1 MTNPYASA
9 GMAAAIATLVGF
21 GAGYQVNRISTNTKV
36 TKLEAKITEL
46 ETKAAE
52 AEKLEVPTD
61 DEATAALQ
69 KTTFKG
75 SSMRISECQANSGF
89 PGVVCFGTVTTTG
102 EFGGSRPA
110 TLPFAKIGG
119 VWTYAR

>member
-9 GMAAAIATLVGF
+9 GIAAAIATLVGF

-36 TKLEAKITEL
+36 TELEAKITEL

-75 SSMRISECQANSGF
+75 SSMRISRCQKHPII
-89 PGVVCFGTVTTTG
+89 PGVICSGTVSDPSG
-102 EFGGSRPA
+102 WSMPKS
-110 TLPFAKIGG
+110 LPFAKIDGT
-119 VWTYAR
+119 WAYAN